1 MPTPNNTVTLMIN
14 GKTHGQWTN
23 YDIVSDLLT
32 PADDFSVTLGRPV
45 DAVPTAVKEGDKVE
59 VRVGGDMQ
67 THHIGRPQAMTNH
80 LAGSSMNYWPR

>member
-45 DAVPTAVKEGDKVE
+45 DAVPTAVK
-59 VRVGGDMQ
+59 R
-67 THHIGRPQAMTNH
+67 
-80 LAGSSMNYWPR
+80 